1 MHDLII
7 LPDLFDYT
15 CLLHQL
21 LRNVTTTMYV
31 LFCSFNTFDNN
42 DNNIDDSYNN
52 KSTAYID
59 RNNNDND

>member
-1 MHDLII
+1 
-7 LPDLFDYT
+7 
-15 CLLHQL
+15 
-21 LRNVTTTMYV
+21 MYV
-31 LFCSFNTFDNN
+31 LLCSFNTFDNN